1 MSISTQIRSLPIAGL
16 VFGFALP
23 MAAIAQT
30 FSPYTPAQIQEFN
43 SQPLAPIETP
53 AGPVYLEPPPVTQ
66 KPNVPFDARYLQ
78 RPDGEAQAEAQST
91 DSVAPFEPIPAT
103 ITF

>member
-1 MSISTQIRSLPIAGL
+1 MSISTQIRSIHIAGVVLGLALPIT
-16 VFGFALP
+16 AL
-23 MAAIAQT
+23 AQT
-30 FSPYTPAQIQEFN
+30 FSPYTPAQIREFN
-43 SQPLAPIETP
+43 NQPIAPIETP

-66 KPNVPFDARYLQ
+66 APNLSLDARSLQ

-103 ITF
+103 FTF